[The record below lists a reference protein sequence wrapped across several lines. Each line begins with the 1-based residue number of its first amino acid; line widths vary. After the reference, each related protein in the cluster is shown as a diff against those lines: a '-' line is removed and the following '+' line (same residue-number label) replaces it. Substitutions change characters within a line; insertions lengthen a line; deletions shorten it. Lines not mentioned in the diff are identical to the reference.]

1 MKTGFIKIAAVSPA
15 VTVGNVEKNCNEIIN
30 MLEKAKNQRVQI
42 AVFPELSL
50 CGYTCG
56 DLFHQRTLINACYNG
71 IMKICE
77 YSKTF
82 NGYIAVGSP
91 IKYNGK
97 LYNCAVMINN
107 GKVLGIVPK
116 TYIPNYNEYYE
127 LRWFESGKGVSGVV
141 NLSDNQTAIID
152 SGLIF
157 SVNEDTKI
165 GIEICEDL
173 WAPCPPSIAL
183 AQQGAN
189 IILNLSAS
197 NEAVTKNDYR
207 KSLVK
212 QQSARL
218 FCAYAYA
225 SAGVGESTTDLVF
238 SGACTVAENGSLLAE
253 GQRFSLDGTM
263 AVADIDID
271 KLNAMRQLQNTFICD
286 NSGNTVLADK
296 ELPFLDEAYIERNF
310 DPNPFVPSDDRERDE
325 RCREILA
332 IQSSGLAKRMLHT
345 KTQKLVLGIS
355 GGLDSTLA
363 LLVAVRTAEMLKI
376 PNENI
381 ICITMPGFGTTDLT
395 YSNACALVKS
405 LGATLKE
412 INIKDAC
419 IQHFKDIGHDA
430 EIHDITYENTQAR
443 ERTQILMDYANKVGG
458 LLVGTGDL
466 SELALG
472 WCTYNGDHMSM
483 YGVNASVPKT
493 LVRHLVRNIADN
505 SGRETAEILY
515 SVLDTPV
522 SPELLP
528 PDKDG
533 KIEQKTEDTLG
544 PYEVHDFYLYHFLR
558 FGTKPE
564 KLLFMAKKAFC
575 GTYDEERLRKWLEI
589 FIKRFFNSQF
599 KRSCLPDGP
608 KVGSVSLSPRGDWRM
623 PSDASY
629 EEWLNF

>member
-56 DLFHQRTLINACYNG
+56 DLFHQKTLINACYSG

-77 YSKTF
+77 YSKAF

-271 KLNAMRQLQNTFICD
+271 KLNAMRQLQNTFTCD

-363 LLVAVRTAEMLKI
+363 LLVAVRTTEMLKI

-412 INIKDAC
+412 ISIKDAC

-430 EIHDITYENTQAR
+430 EIHDVTYENTQAR

>member
-56 DLFHQRTLINACYNG
+56 DLFHQKTLIDACYSG

-77 YSKTF
+77 YSKAF

-141 NLSDNQTAIID
+141 NLSDNQTAVID

-363 LLVAVRTAEMLKI
+363 LLVAVRTTEMLKI

-430 EIHDITYENTQAR
+430 EIHDVTYENTQAR

-564 KLLFMAKKAFC
+564 KLLFMAKKAFR

>member
-30 MLEKAKNQRVQI
+30 MLEKAKNQMVQI

-56 DLFHQRTLINACYNG
+56 DLFHQKALIDACYSG

-77 YSKTF
+77 YSKAF

-165 GIEICEDL
+165 GIELCEDL

-271 KLNAMRQLQNTFICD
+271 KLNAMRQLQNTFTCD

-363 LLVAVRTAEMLKI
+363 LLVAVRTTEMLKI

-412 INIKDAC
+412 ISIKDAC

-430 EIHDITYENTQAR
+430 EIHDVTYENTQAR